1 MNTDD
6 TPSAFN
12 AKHYAP
18 TGFQSPA
25 NGSEEAFL
33 DLNELLIHRPSATF
47 FMRMSGD
54 ALCDLAIADQDILV
68 VDRSVTAGDRDI
80 VVAEYQ
86 GEFKVRV
93 LRTQPTY
100 RLEAANVEIP
110 AIEFSEEDAPVIF
123 GVVTGLA
130 RNLRGHR

>member
-6 TPSAFN
+6 LPPAFN

-25 NGSEEAFL
+25 SGSEEAFL
-33 DLNELLIHRPSATF
+33 DLNDLLIHRPSATF

-54 ALCDLAIADQDILV
+54 ALCDLAITDQDILV

-80 VVAEYQ
+80 VVAEYR

-100 RLEAANVEIP
+100 RLEAANVDIP
-110 AIEFSEEDAPVIF
+110 TIEFSEDDAPVIF
-123 GVVTGLA
+123 GVITGLA